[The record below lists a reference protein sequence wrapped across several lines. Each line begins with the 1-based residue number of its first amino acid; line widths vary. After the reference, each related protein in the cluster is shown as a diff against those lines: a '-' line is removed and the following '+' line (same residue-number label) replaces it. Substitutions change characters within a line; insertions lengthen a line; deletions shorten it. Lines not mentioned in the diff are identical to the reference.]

1 MTAINRRNALTNER
15 LRVSGSEGRT
25 GMIFKIQLAFAAF
38 YNITGLLKNCGR
50 DANHETCFLV
60 RVGQTNRGTVSTSP
74 QQ

>member
-1 MTAINRRNALTNER
+1 MKGFVLVALKA
-15 LRVSGSEGRT
+15 GR

-38 YNITGLLKNCGR
+38 SNITGLLKNCGR